1 MIQCAHLLCALC
13 EFRSGISIQD
23 LHMLFLMEQRLVF
36 MLSVNVDQQFRKLFD
51 LLCRYGLAVNTA
63 DALPRGQFS
72 A

>member
-1 MIQCAHLLCALC
+1 
-13 EFRSGISIQD
+13 
-23 LHMLFLMEQRLVF
+23 MLFLMEQRLVF

-51 LLCRYGLAVNTA
+51 LFCRYGLAVNTA

>member
-1 MIQCAHLLCALC
+1 
-13 EFRSGISIQD
+13 
-23 LHMLFLMEQRLVF
+23 MLFLMEQRLVF

-63 DALPRGQFS
+63 DALPRGLFS